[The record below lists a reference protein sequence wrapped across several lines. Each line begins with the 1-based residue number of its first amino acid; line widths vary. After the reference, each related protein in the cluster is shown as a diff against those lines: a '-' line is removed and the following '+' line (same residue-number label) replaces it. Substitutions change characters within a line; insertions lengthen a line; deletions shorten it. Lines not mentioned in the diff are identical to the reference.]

1 MNVVLFLIQTL
12 GEFFTNWVNL
22 IPVPFIGDLFIFDG
36 LDFVLSAA
44 ETIILNI

>member
-44 ETIILNI
+44 MALLGN